1 MPFFLF
7 KTEILIYLSHSEISE
22 ICLLVA
28 DDEASLACLK
38 NPFLYLIMS
47 QMNPVYTFITHLFT
61 IPCNHSILYYAGT
74 YWILIRNLKTWK
86 DLCSQY
92 HALTC

>member
-1 MPFFLF
+1 M
-7 KTEILIYLSHSEISE
+7 TEILIHLSHSEISE